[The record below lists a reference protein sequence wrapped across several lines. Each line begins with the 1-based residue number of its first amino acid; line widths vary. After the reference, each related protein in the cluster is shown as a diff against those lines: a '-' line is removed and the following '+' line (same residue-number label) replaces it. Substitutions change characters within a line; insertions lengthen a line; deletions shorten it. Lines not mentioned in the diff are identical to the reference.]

1 MNLNEKTTV
10 DNCPK
15 KRFDSYPQIRDA
27 FIQGK
32 GRSVFRTASPLIL
45 RFDDIAPSVS
55 ALGAF
60 FVCRVS

>member
-1 MNLNEKTTV
+1 MNLKENNTV
-10 DNCPK
+10 DNCVK

-27 FIQGK
+27 FTQGK
-32 GRSVFRTASPLIL
+32 GRPIRTASPLIL

-60 FVCRVS
+60 FVRFVS